1 RADYRKPAR
10 LNVEARA
17 PIRAHALELVVQPR
31 TEVDIRCA
39 ALEAVDLVEELEACR
54 QAGIRALIAR
64 ECLERDFIGM
74 HGDDGVEQKLQL
86 VLILI
91 DVVEIL
97 EACPMEGPQAGVAGF
112 VEFAEAR
119 FQFLHAGSRLL
130 AL

>member
-1 RADYRKPAR
+1 
-10 LNVEARA
+10 NVEARA

-31 TEVDIRCA
+31 TEVDIRRA

-54 QAGIRALIAR
+54 HAGIRAFIAR

-74 HGDDGVEQKLQL
+74 DGDDRVEQELQL

-91 DVVEIL
+91 DVVEVL
-97 EACPMEGPQAGVAGF
+97 EACPMERPQAGSAGF
-112 VEFAEAR
+112 VELAETR
-119 FQFLHAGSRLL
+119 FQLLHTGARLL